1 MLALALALST
11 LSLAVLAAHFLRRG
25 ELVPAVAALAALA
38 VLGALLFVRRRWVV
52 RLAQGVLLLAVVVWS
67 LTTFQLVQQRRAA
80 GQPVARLAVIL
91 GAVVA
96 VNALA
101 ALALGTRRVA
111 GRYGG
116 PAGQGPAAN

>member
-25 ELVPAVAALAALA
+25 ELVPAVAALA